1 LSEPDALN
9 LPPKQL
15 LYCSFCGKS
24 QTEVKKLIAGPTV
37 FICDECVELCAEIV
51 RTEMAFTHDGPAE
64 SRFRI
69 IPFEVPFDRR
79 LSDLEI
85 QLLPGFLAA
94 LESGIPDCSIRLVSI
109 SERTGRHSVHVQV
122 QAPRE
127 RYPENLGGFDLLN
140 SLPMTEEAINSFMA
154 ARRVEWDRRYDALA
168 AAGYERPTFVSPDV
182 LTQDLHDLS
191 KKLDQALRDELGKGS
206 RGEKFAKIL
215 ADLKAELVELL
226 VPHVKAHAVP
236 PPPPRVRPET

>member
-1 LSEPDALN
+1 M
-9 LPPKQL
+9 
-15 LYCSFCGKS
+15 
-24 QTEVKKLIAGPTV
+24 
-37 FICDECVELCAEIV
+37 FICDECVGLCVEII
-51 RTEMAFTHDGPAE
+51 RTDEAFTHDDPAE

-69 IPFEVPFDRR
+69 TPFEVPFDRR

-94 LESGIPDCSIRLVSI
+94 LARGIPDCSIRLVSI
-109 SERTGRHSVHVQV
+109 SERTGRHSVQTQV

-127 RYPENLGGFDLLN
+127 RYPENLDGFLLPS
-140 SLPMTEEAINSFMA
+140 SLPLTENVLGSFWA
-154 ARRVEWDRRYDALA
+154 ARRAAWDRRYDALA
-168 AAGYERPTFVSPDV
+168 AAGCERPALVSLDV

-206 RGEKFAKIL
+206 RGERFAKIL
-215 ADLKAELVELL
+215 ADLNAELVELL
-226 VPHVKAHAVP
+226 VPHVKAHALP